1 MSVILFLNNDFGP
14 FLSGYHLLL
23 HGLRVKY
30 CILHVKQINDD
41 DDEIL

>member
-1 MSVILFLNNDFGP
+1 MISGNCKSSGEP